1 MVDIPRGQEHKRR
14 KAILRVV
21 YSIVGLI
28 LIAGITYYLSGLEP
42 AAPTVER
49 ATVWLDKVERGDFR
63 RQVRGPGTLVPEQEL
78 YIPAITQGRVE
89 RIIVKPGVSV
99 EPDTVILELSNP
111 SLQRDYTDAKL
122 RLEAAKARY
131 RNLEVQLQSQLLTQ
145 QASAANV
152 VANYT
157 QARLESD
164 LNLELQAE
172 GLIDDLTVKTSD
184 IRAQNLKVLN
194 DLEQRRLKEFEK
206 SIIAQLEAQ
215 RADLATLDALFELRA
230 SELDALRVRPGI
242 RGQLQEVPVEE
253 GQQVMPGA
261 NLARVA
267 RPDKL
272 MAELRIAETQANE
285 IVVGQKA
292 DIDTRNGVIPGHVI
306 RIDPGAQQGV
316 VQVDVALD
324 GELPQGARP
333 QLSVDGTIEIEFL
346 QDVLSMGRPAYGQA
360 NSTIGLFKI
369 LSDGTTCVRTQVRL
383 GRSSVS
389 RIEIISGLQQGEE
402 VILSDTSTY
411 DSFDRL
417 RLSN

>member
-172 GLIDDLTVKTSD
+172 GLIDDLTV
-184 IRAQNLKVLN
+184 
-194 DLEQRRLKEFEK
+194 
-206 SIIAQLEAQ
+206 
-215 RADLATLDALFELRA
+215 
-230 SELDALRVRPGI
+230 
-242 RGQLQEVPVEE
+242 
-253 GQQVMPGA
+253 
-261 NLARVA
+261 
-267 RPDKL
+267 
-272 MAELRIAETQANE
+272 
-285 IVVGQKA
+285 
-292 DIDTRNGVIPGHVI
+292 
-306 RIDPGAQQGV
+306 
-316 VQVDVALD
+316 
-324 GELPQGARP
+324 
-333 QLSVDGTIEIEFL
+333 
-346 QDVLSMGRPAYGQA
+346 
-360 NSTIGLFKI
+360 
-369 LSDGTTCVRTQVRL
+369 
-383 GRSSVS
+383 
-389 RIEIISGLQQGEE
+389 
-402 VILSDTSTY
+402 
-411 DSFDRL
+411 
-417 RLSN
+417 